1 VNAQVAIVQS
11 AASDQSGKARLIA
24 AAAPHSGAFL
34 HARPCSSLGTRLDNA
49 SLRVAIALRLG
60 APVCLPHVC
69 VCGASVDSTGRHG
82 LSCRKSAGRLSRH
95 SAVNE
100 LIKRALTSAEIPSRL
115 EPTSLIRQNERRPD
129 GMSLVP
135 WKNGRCL
142 AWDFTCPDTLAPS
155 HLNIAINGP
164 GVVACE
170 AEDKKRVKY
179 ASLTSSF
186 CFVPVAVETMGALG
200 DGAVELIYDLGR
212 RISEVTGERRAT
224 EFLLQRLSIAIQRGN
239 AASVLGTV
247 DSSSVTQNL
256 DAVYYL

>member
-1 VNAQVAIVQS
+1 MRLCVSQS
-11 AASDQSGKARLIA
+11 PYVSE
-24 AAAPHSGAFL
+24 
-34 HARPCSSLGTRLDNA
+34 
-49 SLRVAIALRLG
+49 LRFACHTFVS
-60 APVCLPHVC
+60 VC
-69 VCGASVDSTGRHG
+69 ASVDSTGRHG

-100 LIKRALTSAEIPSRL
+100 LIKRALTLAEIPSRL

-129 GMSLVP
+129 EMSLVP

-164 GVVACE
+164 GVVA
-170 AEDKKRVKY
+170 AKPKRKRVKY

-247 DSSSVTQNL
+247 IHHLSLRILTLCTIYNCSLLCCINNNFKKCSIWHCH
-256 DAVYYL
+256 